1 MVRASRLRVT
11 SLERREVLELVWQKP
26 HIGFGIAT
34 SLCRKLNLAIS
45 LDADVTEAHLEGSF
59 VPQSVEVPYLN

>member
-1 MVRASRLRVT
+1 M
-11 SLERREVLELVWQKP
+11 SLFLEGKEVLELVWQKL

-45 LDADVTEAHLEGSF
+45 LDAEVTEAHLEGSF
-59 VPQSVEVPYLN
+59 AP